1 MTSPIELVLAS
12 RPSEIARLQDRLE
25 TLAREQAIPQK
36 ALHEVQL
43 AVEEHLTN
51 VLHHGYGDQAEHQ
64 MLVRLHVEA
73 GSLRIEIEDDGRSFN
88 PLEHPQPNLSLP
100 LDQRPIGGLGIHMMR
115 ESVDR
120 MEYRR
125 VDGKNILI
133 MLKHFKA
140 PAP

>member
-1 MTSPIELVLAS
+1 MTSPIELVLAN

-25 TLAREQAIPQK
+25 SLASEHAISSK

-51 VLHHGYGDQAEHQ
+51 VLNHGYGDQAEHQ
-64 MLVRLHVEA
+64 ILVRLQVEA
-73 GSLRIEIEDDGRSFN
+73 GSLLLEVEDDGGAFN
-88 PLEHPQPNLSLP
+88 PLEHPEPNLSLP

-115 ESVDR
+115 KSVDR

-125 VDGKNILI
+125 SDGKNILV
-133 MLKHFKA
+133 MVKHIKA